1 MVSKVSKKDL
11 NTHTKKTSTISK
23 TPFKDYILIKS
34 DTKPHLLDEDHLSVE
49 SSNHPAHKPF
59 NNFNHEDLTNESM
72 DRISLEDI
80 DGHPDIDAIDQ
91 VLDDDL
97 PADERISMD
106 DLERPEVTIEGDDK
120 LISTAVD
127 AVLDDDLELSDGDKS
142 DQNSLSSPMDEED
155 SELEFYTGQEQVI
168 DSESQSSDPSLRDEM
183 TKHVKASLK
192 DELEDQELISQNLFS
207 YEEDGETLEKGKEL
221 PEGKKD
227 GNSLGNP
234 ELAKNELKD
243 IMHYLDQLFG
253 NLPETVIKDFA
264 HSSFYDK
271 YNDLLD
277 TLEL

>member
-1 MVSKVSKKDL
+1 MLSITLKKLLGKLVSKVSKKDL

-34 DTKPHLLDEDHLSVE
+34 DTKSHVLDEDHLSVE
-49 SSNHPAHKPF
+49 SLNHPAHKPF
-59 NNFNHEDLTNESM
+59 NNFNHEDLANESM
-72 DRISLEDI
+72 DRISLEDV
-80 DGHPDIDAIDQ
+80 DAINQ

-97 PADERISMD
+97 PADERISMG
-106 DLERPEVTIEGDDK
+106 DLEESEIMEGDDK
-120 LISTAVD
+120 LINIAVNE
-127 AVLDDDLELSDGDKS
+127 VLDDDLELSDADKNN
-142 DQNSLSSPMDEED
+142 QNNSLSSPMSEE
-155 SELEFYTGQEQVI
+155 SELEFYTGQEQAM
-168 DSESQSSDPSLRDEM
+168 DSESQSPDPSLRDEM

-192 DELEDQELISQNLFS
+192 DELESQELISQNLFS
-207 YEEDGETLEKGKEL
+207 YEEDGEALEKGDK
-221 PEGKKD
+221 
-227 GNSLGNP
+227 NSSINIQ
-234 ELAKNELKD
+234 LAKNELKD